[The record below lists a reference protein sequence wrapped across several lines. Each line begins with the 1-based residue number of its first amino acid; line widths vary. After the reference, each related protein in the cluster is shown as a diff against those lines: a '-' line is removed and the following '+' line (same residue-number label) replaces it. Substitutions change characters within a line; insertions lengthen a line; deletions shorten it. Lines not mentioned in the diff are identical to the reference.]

1 MAFGRDN
8 PFSSFGREIDEMMAA
23 MESRFQSMMDTTRSL
38 PGGGIL
44 PAAGSSVGKMV
55 PVLQGN
61 LRIDVREMGDE
72 VIIVADLPGI
82 EKEDITLRL
91 VNPSTLQISC
101 ERKIEQEKTSEEGHV
116 IQQERVFGSM
126 DRVLILPSDV
136 SAEGVTSSYKNG
148 VLEVHLK
155 KVPVDRGTLIPVE

>member
-8 PFSSFGREIDEMMAA
+8 PFSLFGRELDEMMAA

-38 PGGGIL
+38 PGGSLL
-44 PAAGSSVGKMV
+44 PAIGSPAGKLM

-61 LRIDVREMGDE
+61 LRIDVREVEDE
-72 VIIVADLPGI
+72 VIVVADLPGV
-82 EKEDITLRL
+82 EKEDINLRL
-91 VNPSTLQISC
+91 VNPSTLQISY
-101 ERKIEQEKTSEEGHV
+101 ERKIEKEQTSEEGHI

-126 DRVLILPSDV
+126 DRLLVLPSEV
-136 SAEGVTSSYKNG
+136 SAEGATSSFKNG

-155 KVPVDRGTLIPVE
+155 KIPIDRGTMIPIE